1 MFLCA
6 KFFKWPCNRTWF
18 CVCLYLLGRRIRAAL
33 FQLEVN
39 NVCID
44 QLIQQLQLFILKVQ
58 DIVATGKNN
67 NITERNIYGQII
79 VILNIFNIHYYI
91 DFSNTIFDSFI
102 LTQIAY
108 KWPKDILTIELRSL
122 KSN

>member
-67 NITERNIYGQII
+67 NITERNVIRYIISFMLSISIVEIVHFNLHIYEI
-79 VILNIFNIHYYI
+79 
-91 DFSNTIFDSFI
+91 SS
-102 LTQIAY
+102 
-108 KWPKDILTIELRSL
+108 ELEP
-122 KSN
+122 